1 MEATQIKERG
11 TGEQVPGKQETGRGR
26 VPKLKLSKKRE
37 KWFPAL
43 AVLLAASL
51 AAGWFFLRPDRSAG
65 GTAAG
70 QYRLDTVQRRD
81 LTASVDGAGT
91 IRAIESYQVDALVTG
106 EVLEAPLEVGDWVEK
121 GDLLYRIDAGEAE
134 VGLQQ
139 AQLSLRQAQL
149 SYDQLAAGQKVTAA
163 AAGVVQQVYV
173 REGDLVS
180 PGSPIAEVADTSV
193 MTLTLPFQSADAA
206 GLAPGQSAQVTI
218 AGTLETLPGTVESVA
233 SADLVGAGGALVR
246 PVKLRVSNPGA
257 LTEETSATAVVGEAA
272 CAGSGSFEA
281 CSRQTVVAQTS
292 GQVTDVPVTAGSRV
306 SAGTSLATLGGSALK
321 DSLESAAIS
330 VENARLTCQR
340 ARDALESYTITAPI
354 SGTVIEKNVKAGD
367 KVDGIN
373 SGSLAVIYDLSC
385 LTLTMNV
392 NELDIG
398 KIQPGQQVELT
409 AAALPGQTFR
419 GVVDRV
425 SINGTTTNGFT
436 TYPAT
441 ILVEEY
447 GALKPGMN
455 VSATIQ
461 GDTAAG
467 VLTVPVEAVSRGDKV
482 LVSPKEALA
491 EDGTLADPSKL
502 EERTVTLGLSDDH
515 YIEITSG
522 LAEGDT
528 IAYQD
533 TGTGAPAGG

>member
-11 TGEQVPGKQETGRGR
+11 TGEQATGKQETGRGR
-26 VPKLKLSKKRE
+26 VPKLKLPKKRK
-37 KWFPAL
+37 KWFKAL

-51 AAGWFFLRPDRSAG
+51 AAGWFFFRPDRSAG
-65 GTAAG
+65 GTEAG

-91 IRAIESYQVDALVTG
+91 VRAIESYQVDALVTG

-149 SYDQLAAGQKVTAA
+149 SYDQLAAGQKVTASG
-163 AAGVVQQVYV
+163 AGVVQQVYV

-180 PGSPIAEVADTSV
+180 PGSPIADVADTSV

-206 GLAPGQSAQVTI
+206 GLVPGQSAQVTI

-292 GQVTDVPVTAGSRV
+292 GQVTAVPVTAGSRV
-306 SAGTSLATLGGSALK
+306 SAGTPLATLGGSALK

-340 ARDALESYTITAPI
+340 ARDALENYTITAPI

-373 SGSLAVIYDLSC
+373 SGTLAVIYDLSC

-447 GALKPGMN
+447 GELKPGMN
-455 VSATIQ
+455 VSATIH

-482 LVSPKEALA
+482 LAAPKEALA
-491 EDGTLADPSKL
+491 QDGTLADPSKL

-528 IAYQD
+528 IAYQAA
-533 TGTGAPAGG
+533 GIGAPAGG

>member
-26 VPKLKLSKKRE
+26 VPKLKLSKKRK

-121 GDLLYRIDAGEAE
+121 GNLLYRIDAGEAE

-149 SYDQLAAGQKVTAA
+149 SYDQLAAGQKVTAS

-257 LTEETSATAVVGEAA
+257 LTEETSATAVVGETA
-272 CAGSGSFEA
+272 CAGSGNFEA

-292 GQVTDVPVTAGSRV
+292 GQVTDVPVTAGGRV
-306 SAGTSLATLGGSALK
+306 SAGTPLATLGGSALK

-330 VENARLTCQR
+330 VENAQLTCQR
-340 ARDALESYTITAPI
+340 ARDALESYTIIAPI

-482 LVSPKEALA
+482 LVAPKEALA

-528 IAYQD
+528 IAYQAA
-533 TGTGAPAGG
+533 GTGAPAGG

>member
-26 VPKLKLSKKRE
+26 VPKLKLSKKRK

-51 AAGWFFLRPDRSAG
+51 AAGWFFLRPERSAG
-65 GTAAG
+65 GTEAG

-139 AQLSLRQAQL
+139 AQLFLRQAQL
-149 SYDQLAAGQKVTAA
+149 SYDQLAAGQKVTAS

-257 LTEETSATAVVGEAA
+257 LNEETSATAVVGEIA
-272 CAGSGSFEA
+272 CAGSGNFEA

-306 SAGTSLATLGGSALK
+306 SAGTPLATLEGSALK

-330 VENARLTCQR
+330 VENAQLTCQR

-385 LTLTMNV
+385 IPLTMNV

-398 KIQPGQQVELT
+398 KIQPGQQAELT

-482 LVSPKEALA
+482 LVAPKEALA

-528 IAYQD
+528 IAYQAAGI
-533 TGTGAPAGG
+533 GTPAGG

>member
-26 VPKLKLSKKRE
+26 VPKLKLSKKRK

-65 GTAAG
+65 GTEAG

-121 GDLLYRIDAGEAE
+121 GELLYRIDAGEAE

-149 SYDQLAAGQKVTAA
+149 SYDQLAAGQKVTAS

-180 PGSPIAEVADTSV
+180 PGSPIAEVADASV

-257 LTEETSATAVVGEAA
+257 LTEETSATAVVGETA

-306 SAGTSLATLGGSALK
+306 SAGTPLATLGGSALK

-330 VENARLTCQR
+330 VENAQLTCQR
-340 ARDALESYTITAPI
+340 ARDALESYTIIAPI

-441 ILVEEY
+441 ILLEEY

-482 LVSPKEALA
+482 LVAPKEALA

>member
-65 GTAAG
+65 GTEAG

-81 LTASVDGAGT
+81 LTAAVDGAGT

-149 SYDQLAAGQKVTAA
+149 NYDQLAAGQKVTAS

-257 LTEETSATAVVGEAA
+257 LTEETSATAVVGETA
-272 CAGSGSFEA
+272 CAGSGNFEA

-306 SAGTSLATLGGSALK
+306 SAGTPLATLGGSALK

-330 VENARLTCQR
+330 VENAQLTCQR

-482 LVSPKEALA
+482 LVAPKEALA

-528 IAYQD
+528 IAYQAA
-533 TGTGAPAGG
+533 GIGAPAGG

>member
-11 TGEQVPGKQETGRGR
+11 TGEQVPGKKETGRGR
-26 VPKLKLSKKRE
+26 VPKLKLSKKRK

-65 GTAAG
+65 GTEAG

-257 LTEETSATAVVGEAA
+257 LTEQTSATAVVGETA
-272 CAGSGSFEA
+272 CAGSGNFEA

-292 GQVTDVPVTAGSRV
+292 GQVTDVPVTAGGRV
-306 SAGTSLATLGGSALK
+306 SAGTPLATLGGSALK

-330 VENARLTCQR
+330 VENAQLTCQR

-482 LVSPKEALA
+482 LVAPKEALA

>member
-26 VPKLKLSKKRE
+26 VPKLKLPKKRK

-149 SYDQLAAGQKVTAA
+149 SYDQLAAGQKVTAS

-257 LTEETSATAVVGEAA
+257 LTEETSATAVVGETA
-272 CAGSGSFEA
+272 CAGGGSFEA

-292 GQVTDVPVTAGSRV
+292 GQVTDAPVTAGSRV
-306 SAGTSLATLGGSALK
+306 SAGTPLATLGGSALK

-330 VENARLTCQR
+330 VENAQLTCQR

-482 LVSPKEALA
+482 LVAPKEALA